1 MQDFTQN
8 ERCIIPDSSARHP
21 DIGDTVNPVS
31 PHSEAS
37 AGGPSQ
43 VTIRDLAKYAGV
55 SAGTISRALKNEPG
69 LTETT
74 RQMVLEAARELGYDF
89 CKLRRKRIRRL
100 AFLLHRQH
108 NTASSSPFYSP
119 VLHGA
124 EEACRRQGIVLSFLA
139 VDPADGVSEQLRMHA
154 PDAIVC
160 AGFFE
165 PELLA
170 ALRASGKPIV
180 LIDMKLRGYS
190 SVNPDNH
197 MGGYLATKHLI
208 GLGRTRVAMISG
220 PLSHYSVRERNR
232 GYRQALFEAGI
243 LADPRLDVMVPD
255 GVDLETGVQE
265 AVQSLLALPHPPD
278 AVFCYNDAAALV
290 AMRSYLAAGMTVPHD
305 VSIAGFDDISSA
317 VLGHRPLTTLHIDK
331 KELGALGVELL
342 LRGPQEPPIEK
353 VAPVELIVRASTVCD
368 DFRTQVRRP
377 GKLVL
382 G

>member
-1 MQDFTQN
+1 VNTAT
-8 ERCIIPDSSARHP
+8 PSA
-21 DIGDTVNPVS
+21 
-31 PHSEAS
+31 EAA
-37 AGGPSQ
+37 AGGSPTP
-43 VTIRDLAKYAGV
+43 VTIRDLARYAGV
-55 SAGTISRALKNEPG
+55 STGTISRALKNEPG

-74 RQMVLEAARELGYDF
+74 RQMVLSAARELGYDF

-180 LIDMKLRGYS
+180 LIDMKLRGYN

-197 MGGYLATKHLI
+197 MGGFLATRHLLE
-208 GLGRTRVAMISG
+208 LGRSRVAMISG
-220 PLSHYSVRERNR
+220 PLSHYSIRERNR

-243 LADPRLDVMVPD
+243 LADPRLDVMIAEGMD
-255 GVDLETGVQE
+255 QETGVQE
-265 AVQSLLALPHPPD
+265 AMQSLLALPHPPD

-290 AMRSYLAAGMTVPHD
+290 AMRCCLAAGMTVPHD
-305 VSIAGFDDISSA
+305 VSIVGFDDISSA
-317 VLGHRPLTTLHIDK
+317 VLGHRPLTTLRIDK

-342 LRGPQEPPIEK
+342 LRGPSAPPVEK

-377 GKLVL
+377 GRAIL

>member
-1 MQDFTQN
+1 VNNAT
-8 ERCIIPDSSARHP
+8 PSA
-21 DIGDTVNPVS
+21 DAANGGS
-31 PHSEAS
+31 PT
-37 AGGPSQ
+37 P
-43 VTIRDLAKYAGV
+43 VTIRDLARYAGV
-55 SAGTISRALKNEPG
+55 STGTISRALKNEPG

-74 RQMVLEAARELGYDF
+74 RQMVLSAARELGYDF

-139 VDPADGVSEQLRMHA
+139 LDPADGVSEQLRMHA

-170 ALRASGKPIV
+170 ALRASGKPLV
-180 LIDMKLRGYS
+180 LIDMKLRGYN

-197 MGGYLATKHLI
+197 MGGYLATKHLLE
-208 GLGRTRVAMISG
+208 LGRSRVAMISG
-220 PLSHYSVRERNR
+220 PLAHYSIRERNR

-243 LADPRLDVMVPD
+243 LADPRLDVMVAEGLD
-255 GVDLETGVQE
+255 QETGVQE
-265 AVQSLLALPHPPD
+265 AMQSLLALPHPPD

-290 AMRSYLAAGMTVPHD
+290 AMRSCLAAGMTVPHD
-305 VSIAGFDDISSA
+305 VSIVGFDDISSA
-317 VLGHRPLTTLHIDK
+317 VLGHRPLTTLRIDK

-342 LRGPQEPPIEK
+342 LRGASAPPVEK

-377 GKLVL
+377 ARALL

>member
-1 MQDFTQN
+1 MNPAT
-8 ERCIIPDSSARHP
+8 PSAA
-21 DIGDTVNPVS
+21 T
-31 PHSEAS
+31 
-37 AGGPSQ
+37 AGGSPTS
-43 VTIRDLAKYAGV
+43 VTIRDLARYAGV
-55 SAGTISRALKNEPG
+55 STGTISRALKNEPG
-69 LTETT
+69 LTEST
-74 RQMVLEAARELGYDF
+74 RQMVLSAARELGYDF

-124 EEACRRQGIVLSFLA
+124 EEACRRQGIVLSFMA
-139 VDPADGVSEQLRMHA
+139 VGPADGVSEQLRMHA

-180 LIDMKLRGYS
+180 LIDMKLRGYN

-197 MGGYLATKHLI
+197 MGGYLATKHLLD
-208 GLGRTRVAMISG
+208 LGRSRVAMISG
-220 PLSHYSVRERNR
+220 PLSHYSIRERNR

-243 LADPRLDVMVPD
+243 LADPRLDVMAAE
-255 GVDLETGVQE
+255 GVDQETGVQE
-265 AVQSLLALPHPPD
+265 AMQALLALPHPPD

-290 AMRSYLAAGMTVPHD
+290 AMRCCLAAGMTVPHD
-305 VSIAGFDDISSA
+305 VSIVGFDDISSA
-317 VLGHRPLTTLHIDK
+317 VLGHRPLTTLRIDK

-342 LRGPQEPPIEK
+342 LRGAQEPPLEK

-368 DFRTQVRRP
+368 DFRTQLRRP
-377 GKLVL
+377 GKALL

>member
-1 MQDFTQN
+1 
-8 ERCIIPDSSARHP
+8 
-21 DIGDTVNPVS
+21 VNPAGSNPS
-31 PHSEAS
+31 P
-37 AGGPSQ
+37 
-43 VTIRDLAKYAGV
+43 VTIRDLARYAGV
-55 SAGTISRALKNEPG
+55 STGTISRALKNEPG
-69 LTETT
+69 LTEST
-74 RQMVLEAARELGYDF
+74 RQMVLNAAHELGYDF

-108 NTASSSPFYSP
+108 NTAASSPFYSP

-124 EEACRRQGIVLSFLA
+124 EEACRKQGIVLSFLA
-139 VDPADGVSEQLRMHA
+139 VGPADGVSEQLRMHA

-197 MGGYLATKHLI
+197 MGGYLATKHLL
-208 GLGRTRVAMISG
+208 GLGRERIAMISG

-232 GYRQALFEAGI
+232 GYRQALFEAGV
-243 LADPRLDVMVPD
+243 LADPRLDVSVAD
-255 GVDLETGVQE
+255 GVDLETGTFE
-265 AVQSLLALPHPPD
+265 AMQSLLALPHPPD

-290 AMRSYLAAGMTVPHD
+290 AMRCCLGAGMTVPHD
-305 VSIAGFDDISSA
+305 ISIVGFDDIA
-317 VLGHRPLTTLHIDK
+317 GAMLGHRPLTTLHINK

-342 LRGPQEPPIEK
+342 LRGPSAPPEEK
-353 VAPVELIVRASTVCD
+353 VAPVELIVRASTVCE
-368 DFRTQVRRP
+368 DFRTRR
-377 GKLVL
+377 
-382 G
+382 

>member
-1 MQDFTQN
+1 
-8 ERCIIPDSSARHP
+8 
-21 DIGDTVNPVS
+21 VNPATPHADTAGAS
-31 PHSEAS
+31 PTT
-37 AGGPSQ
+37 

-55 SAGTISRALKNEPG
+55 STGTISRALKNEPG
-69 LTETT
+69 LTEST
-74 RQMVLEAARELGYDF
+74 RQMVLSAARELGYDF

-108 NTASSSPFYSP
+108 NTAASSPFYSP

-124 EEACRRQGIVLSFLA
+124 EEACRRQGIVLSFMA
-139 VDPADGVSEQLRMHA
+139 IDPADGVSEQLRMHA
-154 PDAIVC
+154 PDAILC

-197 MGGYLATKHLI
+197 MGGYLATKHLLE
-208 GLGRTRVAMISG
+208 LGRSRVAMIAG
-220 PLSHYSVRERNR
+220 PLSHYSIRERNR

-243 LADPRLDVMVPD
+243 LADPRLDVMIPA

-265 AVQSLLALPHPPD
+265 AMQSLLALPQPPD

-290 AMRSYLAAGMTVPHD
+290 AMRCCLAAGMTVPHD
-305 VSIAGFDDISSA
+305 VSIVGFDDISSA
-317 VLGHRPLTTLHIDK
+317 VLGHRPLTTLRIDK

-342 LRGPQEPPIEK
+342 LRGPSAAPVEK

-377 GKLVL
+377 GRALL